1 MPSPSPRTFAGNST
15 RFSRFSQRNT
25 LTCLG
30 LPDKHH
36 HPLWQRHRGRDDS
49 MHQMAINNNSYSI
62 LTRFLPQNLGS
73 LFLLALSV
81 SLPLRRR
88 RNSRL
93 KLLGGTWPDGDK
105 RLWIHDQNED
115 LSDIL
120 PLLSNIYHKIIFCW
134 FCCFMMSNISFVAA
148 K

>member
-1 MPSPSPRTFAGNST
+1 
-15 RFSRFSQRNT
+15 
-25 LTCLG
+25 
-30 LPDKHH
+30 
-36 HPLWQRHRGRDDS
+36 

-105 RLWIHDQNED
+105 RLNTAVN
-115 LSDIL
+115 
-120 PLLSNIYHKIIFCW
+120 P
-134 FCCFMMSNISFVAA
+134 
-148 K
+148 